1 MEAQLKFE
9 VTDQILT
16 RTKDWKL
23 MASESENYLRAKFV
37 FNTEPW
43 VAEETMAVFTGANGI
58 TREVKLSSNGECIVP
73 YETLTAAGKLAI
85 SLYYGVIDQSIDEYD
100 IATDYT
106 SIRVTTNPVLVN
118 IYPTLPV
125 FHSGGES

>member
-37 FNTEPW
+37 FNTDPW
-43 VAEETMAVFTGANGI
+43 VPGETTAVFTGANGV
-58 TREVKLSSNGECIVP
+58 TKEAKLSADGECVVP
-73 YETLTAAGKLAI
+73 KETLTAPGTLAV
-85 SLYYGVIDQSIDEYD
+85 SLYYGVISQSYDEYD
-100 IATDYT
+100 VATDYT
-106 SIRVTTNPVLVN
+106 ALRVTTNPVLVN